1 MTMILNPARDEV
13 QAAFIKAHLKMVKVG
28 MMPNRNVTKT
38 GLLQAASAITGVKYK
53 RGQYDAAISD
63 LQVIVDAACSK
74 EGQ

>member
-1 MTMILNPARDEV
+1 MTMTLNPARDEV

-38 GLLQAASAITGVKYK
+38 GLLQAAGAITGVKYK
-53 RGQYDAAISD
+53 RGQYAAAISD

-74 EGQ
+74 ERQ

>member
-13 QAAFIKAHLKMVKVG
+13 QAAFIKAHLKMVQAG
-28 MMPNRNVTKT
+28 FMLSRNVTKT
-38 GLLQAASAITGVKYK
+38 GLLQKAGAITGVKYK
-53 RGQYDAAISD
+53 RGQYETAIAD